1 MGSIVKAVG
10 TKSSRLDSPLPE
22 GGPRLGYCSGQ
33 QAGWRPQ
40 CVQSSQFSSHP
51 LGLSLPPPGPGL
63 GTTSAINIS
72 NIPLPPPHW
81 PRPSDLR
88 QKSGDTRI
96 PAGGGWGGCPPP
108 KANQPGMPK
117 GSS

>member
-1 MGSIVKAVG
+1 MG

-51 LGLSLPPPGPGL
+51 LGLSLSLLQGLVLEPLLLLIFPTFLFPRPTGL
-63 GTTSAINIS
+63 GRVILGKSLVIPGFLQGAVWGVVSHPKQIS
-72 NIPLPPPHW
+72 LEC
-81 PRPSDLR
+81 LR
-88 QKSGDTRI
+88 
-96 PAGGGWGGCPPP
+96 
-108 KANQPGMPK
+108 
-117 GSS
+117 SS